1 MGWNSGPSRFADRDK
16 EIFKRREAGENC
28 REIGE
33 SYGIGRQRVS
43 DIHKREKRRRR
54 KELPQETRQQE
65 THPQERTEAMSR
77 FMTVYNIIIHL
88 PPSHSN
94 DKSPK
99 VRVADSFVSEQMA
112 KDALFDLVV
121 SDFEAAQK
129 EGTDLINKRSFS
141 LQKMSVHTPQDIP
154 AELLKEPEY
163 VFNPALFKN
172 VEELG
177 LSVRSASCLSS
188 EDIVLIGH
196 LVQRTEAQMLR
207 VPNFGRKSLNEIK
220 ESLAT
225 MGLHFGM
232 DVRGFP
238 RTATGRESQ

>member
-1 MGWNSGPSRFADRDK
+1 
-16 EIFKRREAGENC
+16 
-28 REIGE
+28 
-33 SYGIGRQRVS
+33 
-43 DIHKREKRRRR
+43 
-54 KELPQETRQQE
+54 
-65 THPQERTEAMSR
+65 
-77 FMTVYNIIIHL
+77 MTVYNIIIHL

-141 LQKMSVHTPQDIP
+141 LQKMLVHVEDRPPQVSVEPP
-154 AELLKEPEY
+154 KEPEY
-163 VFNPALFKN
+163 AFNPALFRN
-172 VEELG
+172 VEELE

-196 LVQRTEAQMLR
+196 LVQRTEAQLLR
-207 VPNFGRKSLNEIK
+207 VPNFGRKSLNEIR

-238 RTATGRESQ
+238 RTAHTGWESQ